1 MSNWL
6 VAEHSAFQTA
16 QPAMRCPHCDADTGV
31 LALLTAMNAY
41 FVCSSCDHRWDDRLT
56 RRRP

>member
-1 MSNWL
+1 MSHWL
-6 VAEHSAFQTA
+6 VGEQTVFQSS
-16 QPAMRCPHCDADTGV
+16 QPAVRCPHCERNTGV

-41 FVCSSCDHRWDDRLT
+41 FVCASCDHRWDDRLT